1 MKMDV
6 GKMFAITKCCKK
18 KDAIDTNSNMFIYLF
33 NIYFI
38 SLLKFTT
45 LLIDGDL

>member
-1 MKMDV
+1 ML
-6 GKMFAITKCCKK
+6 GKCLPLQNVARK